1 MIGKD
6 INNTKVEL
14 MDEVKN
20 LCSQIQK
27 VQTFSG
33 LISLQSRVSEIN
45 EKLIVLKY
53 LDQKSILSDSVNVS
67 FGKSNVEVANE
78 VKNEVNISGVVKYP
92 AIALNLNDRIAFQ
105 NQLFNKDKNLLE
117 KAIKK
122 LNKTSSF
129 SEAKEIL
136 YNYSI
141 EFNWESKE
149 DFAHRIET
157 LVEKRFN

>member
-20 LCSQIQK
+20 LCNQIQK

-53 LDQKSILSDSVNVS
+53 LDQKSILSYSVNVS

-92 AIALNLNDRIAFQ
+92 AIALSLNDRIAFQ

-117 KAIKK
+117 KAINK

-136 YNYSI
+136 YDYSI